1 VTALPLEGN
10 VGLFEVPDVRM
21 HETISAVME
30 VGDGGRRLQSRKPR
44 AGVLRPRRRM
54 RAESA
59 DIVQNQK
66 GDTMGGPSSKK
77 WVPKNT
83 GDAIPIPGSSRSAV
97 PQAKLIGKSD
107 YKAQIKVSIY
117 ARQKPAVAGGTG
129 PKLDQL
135 NSKLPGQRHYLSG
148 EDFNSSFGADPA
160 DLRNI
165 AEWAKANKL
174 KVLDSSV
181 PKRRVLVQGTIGDM
195 CKAFGTELNEYR
207 QAERGH
213 FRGRVGSL
221 HVPAHLSGVVQAVFG
236 LDTRP
241 VGRPRNR
248 RGNFEPVKV
257 EAIVSKDRGKL
268 RDVALAIPA
277 SPFEGAFFPPTVAQL
292 YDYPQTDDGSGE
304 NVAVFAFNG
313 GGSLDPRGGY
323 SLAALQNYYE
333 NVLGG
338 KTPAVKN
345 VVVQGP
351 GNDPGPDTQASSNR
365 GDSTGEVMLD
375 MCVVGSVAPGAN
387 IFMYFTEF
395 TSQGWVDAL
404 QEAITDDNE
413 ISVLSISYGNPEDD
427 PQGAWTAM
435 GVQLVNQ
442 AFQAATAKG
451 ITVCCASGDDG
462 SSDQVATGAHVDF
475 PASSPFVL
483 GVGGTKL
490 VASAGTPPA
499 IQSETVWNEIMQTEG
514 ATGGGVSAVFAKPTY
529 QNAANVPP
537 SANPPHNVGRG
548 VPDVAA
554 VADPVT
560 GVVVMRIDGKHLEPI
575 GGTSA
580 AAPLWAS
587 LVARLNQ
594 GLKARCG
601 FLNPILY
608 SNAFRGAFRDVTVGN
623 NGAYSATVGWDA
635 CTGLGSPIGQQ
646 LLNALSSTDAQAKG
660 AGG

>member
-1 VTALPLEGN
+1 
-10 VGLFEVPDVRM
+10 
-21 HETISAVME
+21 
-30 VGDGGRRLQSRKPR
+30 
-44 AGVLRPRRRM
+44 
-54 RAESA
+54 
-59 DIVQNQK
+59 
-66 GDTMGGPSSKK
+66 MGGPSSKK

-83 GDAIPIPGSSRSAV
+83 EDAIPIPGSSRAEV
-97 PQAKLIGKSD
+97 PQAKLIGKSN

-117 ARQKPAVAGGTG
+117 ARQKPEVAGGTG
-129 PKLDQL
+129 PKLDEL
-135 NSKLPGQRHYLSG
+135 NSKLPGQRHYLSR
-148 EDFNSSFGADPA
+148 EDFNTSFGADPA
-160 DLRNI
+160 DLENI

-174 KVLDSSV
+174 KVLDTSV
-181 PKRRVLVQGTIGDM
+181 PKRRVLVQGTIGDV
-195 CKAFGTELNEYR
+195 CKAFGTALNEYR
-207 QAERGH
+207 QAERGR

-248 RGNFEPVKV
+248 RGNFKPVSV
-257 EAIVSKDRGKL
+257 EVVVSKDRGK
-268 RDVALAIPA
+268 RRGVASAIPA
-277 SPFEGAFFPPTVAQL
+277 SPFHGAFFPPTVARL
-292 YDYPQTDDGSGE
+292 YDYPQRDDGSAE

-313 GGSLDPRGGY
+313 GGSPDPRGGY

-338 KTPAVKN
+338 KTPTIKN
-345 VVVQGP
+345 IVVQGP
-351 GNDPGPDTQASSNR
+351 GNDPGPDTQASSSR

-404 QEAITDDNE
+404 QAAITDDNE

-442 AFQAATAKG
+442 AFRAATAKG

-490 VASAGTPPA
+490 VASAGAPPA
-499 IQSETVWNEIMQTEG
+499 IQSETVWNEMMQNEG
-514 ATGGGVSAVFAKPTY
+514 ATGGGVSAVFTKPAY

-560 GVVVMRIDGKHLEPI
+560 GVVVIRIDGKHLEPI

-608 SNAFRGAFRDVTVGN
+608 GNAFRGAFRDVTVGN
-623 NGAYSATVGWDA
+623 NGAYSATAGWDA